1 MWARNQR
8 RGERPGVAMMGKQKD
23 ERNLKARQFVKN
35 LESSPRGHFP
45 DRVWGSRDT
54 IQILK
59 AVNSE

>member
-1 MWARNQR
+1 
-8 RGERPGVAMMGKQKD
+8 MMGKQKD